1 MSSKPKKQDYQ
12 PSEDERVSAAVA
24 LAEYKDFKKKYDP
37 LLQQMRD
44 KSLTD
49 DVSTTLRGRANADT
63 MQALTS
69 NSSYRQTQANDLSS
83 DMSKAYQAQL
93 GQANVQATDVQ
104 NKMRS
109 NVLGTAR
116 GQAADAQTGMAQAS
130 RLGTSEA
137 LNRAKAK
144 QQVAE
149 AKFNAAVQ
157 VGSAMGQQG
166 LQNLKGGGTFFT
178 PNKNEG
184 LPDAK
189 RELASGWRDRLTVA
203 SGRGNI

>member
-1 MSSKPKKQDYQ
+1 MSSKPKKQDYKA
-12 PSEDERVSAAVA
+12 SEDEKVSAAVA

-37 LLQQMRD
+37 LLRQMRD
-44 KSLTD
+44 KSLSD
-49 DVSTTLRGRANADT
+49 DIGTTLRGRANADT

-69 NSSYRQTQANDLSS
+69 NSNYRQTQANDLSS

-104 NKMRS
+104 NKMRT

-116 GQAADAQTGMAQAS
+116 GQAADAQTGLAQAS

-137 LNRAKAK
+137 LNRAKANQK
-144 QQVAE
+144 VAE
-149 AKFNAAVQ
+149 AKFNTAVQ

-166 LQNLKGGGTFFT
+166 LQNIKGGGTFFT
-178 PNKNEG
+178 PNVNEG
-184 LPDAK
+184 KGVGTA
-189 RELASGWRDRLTVA
+189 LASGFRDRLGVA
-203 SGRGNI
+203 AGRGNI